1 MSQGGKSNSEKQ
13 LLTELVTE
21 GVTSDDESL
30 KDVKTQLLQQRK
42 ENYAQKRMHSAFM
55 RGTEEV

>member
-1 MSQGGKSNSEKQ
+1 MI
-13 LLTELVTE
+13 
-21 GVTSDDESL
+21 SDDENT

-55 RGTEEV
+55 RDTEKVRNNNNS